1 MRIPL
6 LPRLPGAL
14 RTLWRAIA
22 FPAVIVTSAVV
33 TACGGDSNFLSP
45 AFVENAERQYS
56 VWALSGTAAALPS
69 GYQFTTESLVRPQ
82 VLGGGSINFDVAFD
96 LTADGKV
103 LVLPARLVV
112 PLPPGGAPPVGV
124 QRWPAAFEQ
133 LQRASDRD
141 YVVDTALVLSV
152 GETMMVQLAN
162 TGCTFGDPFYA
173 KLTVDDIDL
182 PNRRIFIRSLVNR
195 NCGYRA
201 LTVGV
206 PTN

>member
-6 LPRLPGAL
+6 LPRLSGAL
-14 RTLWRAIA
+14 RFLWRAIA
-22 FPAVIVTSAVV
+22 FPVLIVTSSVV
-33 TACGGDSNFLSP
+33 AACGDDNSLLSP
-45 AFVENAERQYS
+45 AFVENADRQYE
-56 VWALSGTAAALPS
+56 VWAITGTAAALPS

-82 VLGGGSINFDVAFD
+82 VLSGGSINFDVAFD

-124 QRWPAAFEQ
+124 QRWPAAYEQ
-133 LQRASDRD
+133 LQRALDRG
-141 YVVDTALVLSV
+141 YVADTALTLSV
-152 GETMMVQLAN
+152 GETIMVQLAS

-173 KLTVDDIDL
+173 KLTVDEIDL
-182 PNRRIFIRSLVNR
+182 PSRRILVRSLVNR

-201 LTVGV
+201 LTVGL